1 MSAAFY
7 QDMAQIANDIIGEF
21 QQGLLA
27 LEWNTPVGGVPWDPG
42 DTPLVQSVY
51 VKGVVQPIDRKLVD
65 GMTVLATDRLAI
77 LPALDLPPGIVP
89 SVSDKLYIDGEPTI
103 IQKVLRVPEAGVI
116 IVYKLVLRS

>member
-42 DTPLVQSVY
+42 DTPQVQSVY

-77 LPALDLPPGIVP
+77 LPALDLPAGVIPH
-89 SVSDKLYIDGEPTI
+89 VSDKLYIDGEPTI

>member
-27 LEWNTPVGGVPWDPG
+27 LEWNTAVGGVPWDPG
-42 DTPLVQSVY
+42 DTPQVQSVY

-77 LPALDLPPGIVP
+77 LPALDLPACVIPH
-89 SVSDKLYIDGEPTI
+89 VSDKLYIDGEPTI